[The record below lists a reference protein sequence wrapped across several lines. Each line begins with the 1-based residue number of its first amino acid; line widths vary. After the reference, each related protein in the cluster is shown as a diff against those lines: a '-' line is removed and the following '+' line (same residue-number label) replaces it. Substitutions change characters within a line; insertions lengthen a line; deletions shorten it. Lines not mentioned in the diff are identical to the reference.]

1 MKISSFEI
9 QNYRSIEKT
18 GASRLGPLVVLIGK
32 NSAGKSNVLEA
43 LASVFQNFDVAGGNT
58 PGIDDYV
65 FYKKRTAK
73 PARFLVTVDFDDDE
87 LGKIFPVE
95 WVQFYK
101 RLLAESKSSTPDQA
115 NQVSFVRELH
125 SPQGNWST
133 PELSWGKL
141 PLVSSKGPLAPE
153 DLSKAVQSLAQSLG
167 AQLAGS
173 TDGGAGAQV
182 VSGTA
187 SAGSSTNT
195 VSEPLRIPQFSP
207 KDAAAVLGE
216 LSKSLKARFRLISI
230 ARDIRT
236 PGVLRDTIIDAS
248 AQNQLWTLD
257 QSIKAEDEAAL
268 RRVDTAFEGVTGG
281 QLDFVTTKAYLRQA
295 ELRIPLTL
303 EGGGIQSTFNLTATL
318 YTNPAT
324 VGICALEEPE
334 GHAHP
339 DLQRRLFDSL
349 RNLSD
354 RMQIFVATHSQIFV
368 DRMSAGSLFI
378 VKNGASGT
386 TLEPSTDYTDILR
399 ELGAKPSD
407 LFFSTK
413 VLLVEGA
420 SEEIVVPAMAAGA
433 GIGLKDVQVIQVGG
447 KGGARARAETLL
459 KFAKNMV
466 VPFAIFDKDGA
477 ADAERLAAAGL
488 IPESRIRV
496 LSLGTIEDYYPP
508 AQVELAV
515 VKLEEECGLKVRDT
529 EGWQK
534 VKQHALP
541 LGKFDLGSRALGLGG
556 GWKVVLARAIAP
568 ELRENS
574 TQVPEELRRFLKS
587 VADSE

>member
-18 GASRLGPLVVLIGK
+18 GASHLGPLVVLIGK

-73 PARFLVTVDFDDDE
+73 PARFLVTVDFNDDE
-87 LGKIFPVE
+87 LSKIFPAE

-101 RLLAESKSSTPDQA
+101 RLLTESKSPTTDQA

-133 PELSWGKL
+133 LELLWGKI
-141 PLVSSKGPLAPE
+141 PLVSAKGPLGAE
-153 DLSKAVQSLAQSLG
+153 DLAKAVQSLAKSLG
-167 AQLAGS
+167 AELTGS
-173 TDGGAGAQV
+173 KEGGGGAYV
-182 VSGTA
+182 VPGTA
-187 SAGSSTNT
+187 SAASSINP
-195 VSEPLRIPQFSP
+195 VSEPLRIPQFSA

-257 QSIKAEDEAAL
+257 QSTKAEDEAAL
-268 RRVDTAFEGVTGG
+268 RRVDTAFVGVTGG
-281 QLDFVTTKAYLRQA
+281 ELDFVATRAYLRQT

-303 EGGGIQSTFNLTATL
+303 EGGGIQSTFNLIATL
-318 YTNPAT
+318 YMNPAT

-339 DLQRRLFDSL
+339 DLQRRMFDSL
-349 RNLSD
+349 RDLSD

-368 DRMSAGSLFI
+368 DRMSTGSLYI
-378 VKNGASGT
+378 VKNGANGT
-386 TLEPSTDYTDILR
+386 TLEPATDYIDVLR

-420 SEEIVVPAMAAGA
+420 SEEIVIPSMAAGA
-433 GIGLKDVQVIQVGG
+433 GIELKDVQIIQVGG

-466 VPFAIFDKDGA
+466 VPFAIFDQDGA
-477 ADAERLAAAGL
+477 ADAEKLATAGL
-488 IPESRIRV
+488 IPEARIKV
-496 LSLGTIEDYYPP
+496 LSLGTIENYYPP
-508 AQVELAV
+508 AQLDLAV
-515 VKLEEECGLKVRDT
+515 KRLEKEYDLKIRDT
-529 EGWQK
+529 EGWK
-534 VKQHALP
+534 SFKQGVLP
-541 LGKFDLGSRALGLGG
+541 LAKFDLGSRTLGLSG

-568 ELRENS
+568 ELQKDS

-587 VADSE
+587 VVDSE

>member
-1 MKISSFEI
+1 MRISSFEI
-9 QNYRSIEKT
+9 QNYRSIERT
-18 GASRLGPLVVLIGK
+18 GVSRLGPLVVLIGK

-65 FYKKRTAK
+65 FYMKRTGK

-87 LGKIFPVE
+87 LDKIFPNE
-95 WVQFYK
+95 WVEFYK
-101 RLLAESKSSTPDQA
+101 RLLTETKNPATDQA
-115 NQVSFVRELH
+115 NKVSFVRELH
-125 SPQGNWST
+125 HPQGNWTT
-133 PELSWGKL
+133 PELTWGKL
-141 PLVSSKGPLAPE
+141 PLVSAKGPLAPE
-153 DLSKAVQSLAQSLG
+153 DLTKAVQSLAQSLG
-167 AQLAGS
+167 AQLAGGG
-173 TDGGAGAQV
+173 DGAAGAQV
-182 VSGTA
+182 VAGTA
-187 SAGSSTNT
+187 SAASSTAT
-195 VSEPLRIPQFSP
+195 VAEPLRIPQFTP

-216 LSKSLKARFRLISI
+216 LSKSLKAKFKLISI

-268 RRVDTAFEGVTGG
+268 RRVDTAFERVTGG
-281 QLDFVTTKAYLRQA
+281 QLDFVATKAYLRQS

-318 YTNPAT
+318 YTNPT
-324 VGICALEEPE
+324 SVGICALEEPE

-349 RNLSD
+349 RDLSD

-368 DRMSAGSLFI
+368 DRMSEGSLFI
-378 VKNGASGT
+378 VKNGSRGT
-386 TLEPSTDYTDILR
+386 TLEPSTDYVEVLR

-433 GIGLKDVQVIQVGG
+433 GIELKDVQVIQVGG

-459 KFAKNMV
+459 TFAKDMV

-477 ADAERLAAAGL
+477 ADAEKLASAGL

-508 AQVELAV
+508 ELVEAAV
-515 VKLEEECGLKVRDT
+515 TKLEEEYGLKVRETD
-529 EGWQK
+529 GWKK
-534 VKQHALP
+534 VQRREIP
-541 LGKFDLGSRALGLGG
+541 LAKFDLGSRAVGLGG
-556 GWKVVLARAIAP
+556 GWKVILARTIAP
-568 ELRENS
+568 ALREDS
-574 TQVPEELRRFLKS
+574 MQVPEELRRFLKS